1 MLLALLPL
9 YNVWSRCS
17 HCHETDISASRVHLR
32 DKADIDFAGG
42 FLHYITDDWD
52 SKDKFPGT
60 GWANTEFRS
69 YTFDLSR
76 YETRHS
82 SFHYRR
88 QS

>member
-1 MLLALLPL
+1 M
-9 YNVWSRCS
+9 
-17 HCHETDISASRVHLR
+17 
-32 DKADIDFAGG
+32 ADIDFAGG

-76 YETRHS
+76 YALIHPS
-82 SFHYRR
+82 GYRR
-88 QS
+88 ES